1 MSIAI
6 AGASGNLGRRT
17 ADILLERVDPSD
29 LVLVTRDPAK
39 LEDYASR
46 GVQVRFGDFDQPAR
60 LPTAFAGVERLLLI
74 SATDLGRRVAGHLA
88 AIDAAKLAGVRHVAY
103 TSIVNPASSNPIV
116 AADDHRATEEALR
129 ASGLAWTFL
138 RNSIYADFQAGSIL
152 GSATSGRYVHNQGEG
167 LAAYVA
173 RDDCAA
179 AAAAVLVGDGHEFQA
194 YDITGPE
201 LLTPDETVRIASEA
215 IGSPIETI
223 PVDDA
228 AYTNILMEYGGVPA
242 DLAAAYATF
251 GTGVRGGHA
260 AVVSNAV
267 ERLTGRPATRFAD
280 VVAASVPVAA

>member
-1 MSIAI
+1 MAVRPQP
-6 AGASGNLGRRT
+6 GRG
-17 ADILLERVDPSD
+17 
-29 LVLVTRDPAK
+29 TR
-39 LEDYASR
+39 
-46 GVQVRFGDFDQPAR
+46 
-60 LPTAFAGVERLLLI
+60 
-74 SATDLGRRVAGHLA
+74 
-88 AIDAAKLAGVRHVAY
+88 
-103 TSIVNPASSNPIV
+103 
-116 AADDHRATEEALR
+116 
-129 ASGLAWTFL
+129 GL
-138 RNSIYADFQAGSIL
+138 
-152 GSATSGRYVHNQGEG
+152 
-167 LAAYVA
+167 VA

-223 PVDDA
+223 TVDDA
-228 AYTNILMEYGGVPA
+228 AYTNIRVEYGGLPA

-267 ERLTGRPATRFAD
+267 ERLTGRPATRFAE